1 MNRDH
6 VTKLNIGKFSSL
18 PQLTELKLRGVAGL
32 AMPSYTLSGGLDDLS
47 SLTQLKKLVS
57 RLYWLV
63 LITDKLL
70 IWNKIANVW
79 GKN

>member
-18 PQLTELKLRGVAGL
+18 HHLTELKLRGVVGL

-57 RLYWLV
+57 RLHWLI
-63 LITDKLL
+63 LITDKLF
-70 IWNKIANVW
+70 IWDGIANVW
-79 GKN
+79 EKN

>member
-18 PQLTELKLRGVAGL
+18 PHLMELKLRGVAGL

-47 SLTQLKKLVS
+47 SLTQLKRLVS
-57 RLYWLV
+57 RLHWLV
-63 LITDKLL
+63 LITDKLF
-70 IWNKIANVW
+70 IWDGIANVW